1 MGYWKNGMLEY
12 WVWWNEIY
20 FYIDGTEQKLISDHH
35 PLFTPNIPIFHHS
48 IIPWVIWRQ
57 TPPLWGEIKALSRT
71 GYLCRVSQYEQQGTT
86 QHPGKTKLKHIR
98 ACN

>member
-48 IIPWVIWRQ
+48 IIPWVSGGKHH
-57 TPPLWGEIKALSRT
+57 PSGVKSKSGPL
-71 GYLCRVSQYEQQGTT
+71 C
-86 QHPGKTKLKHIR
+86 
-98 ACN
+98 